1 VRKETVTQTLILIVM
16 FLARKVTTIV
26 VLGLELGES
35 SKNKRELFYHVF
47 LFMIYTQVHKS
58 TQASL
63 YS

>member
-1 VRKETVTQTLILIVM
+1 MRKETVTQTLILIVM

-47 LFMIYTQVHKS
+47 LFMIYTGS
-58 TQASL
+58 
-63 YS
+63 